1 MKELKRNIKSNNVIF
16 KSIKEENENEEV
28 ANFDVDKF
36 NNDEIINNIHF
47 YRNVDNR
54 YKDGKMLKNAL
65 SMKVTKVHLLNKH
78 LDNTVIHH
86 KQLDNLSNVSGK
98 NGNENISPQKRRK
111 HSKKKNT
118 IQMFK
123 SLKSHV

>member
-1 MKELKRNIKSNNVIF
+1 
-16 KSIKEENENEEV
+16 
-28 ANFDVDKF
+28 
-36 NNDEIINNIHF
+36 
-47 YRNVDNR
+47 
-54 YKDGKMLKNAL
+54 MLKNAL

-86 KQLDNLSNVSGK
+86 KQLDNLSNVSSVSGK

-118 IQMFK
+118 IQENYYTQK
-123 SLKSHV
+123 VR